1 MLGFCSNEAK
11 KPLPREA
18 VRTLVVLGVAYAM
31 VRVWYTLAINMHGL
45 LSGSAASWEAALA
58 FGFAPTWSRVGLDLV
73 IAVLAPRIKTLWR
86 RRWVAVVGAAML
98 VIATVLLF
106 VAGDLGPYGTAASLV
121 CALCY
126 GAGSDLLYLA
136 WSEALTAYDDRAL
149 NVAMLFKTG
158 LDALLSP
165 LFFAPRAV
173 VLAVCLAA
181 PALSAAGLLVAPAL
195 ADAYGARA
203 QRRWHAI
210 DVRTTAVLAA
220 GVVVLFFSFSFSQSS
235 FMADG
240 QSGGPWLMVAG
251 RWLAFGLIAAGIV
264 LSRDFHFEIFYR
276 LAILT
281 AIVGFCVRMLEVP
294 GSYAVYLVAAIAST
308 RVAEDATVMVLVS
321 VARYSTAS
329 PLGVL
334 AWGRVVF
341 RLGPWLLVSL
351 AELLLGGLAGVPSQ
365 TVLGIA
371 CAAEIVLLAVA
382 GMWLLSGRN
391 INAFLWGRGAAEGNR
406 SAGASPLPGPDGAPS
421 EQEPSAEAALV
432 IPPRCRWLASSYNLT
447 ERETDVLALL
457 LDGRSV
463 PYIQET
469 LHVSANTAKTHI
481 RHIYQKLDVHNRQD
495 LITLAQGAPV

>member
-31 VRVWYTLAINMHGL
+31 VRVWYTLAVNMHGL
-45 LSGSAASWEAALA
+45 AGDAVQVAAIMGGY
-58 FGFAPTWSRVGLDLV
+58 GFVAVWSRVGIDLA
-73 IAVLAPRIKTLWR
+73 IALLAPRIKTLWK
-86 RRWVAVVGAAML
+86 RRWVGVLGASML
-98 VIATVLLF
+98 VLATAILF
-106 VAGDLGPYGTAASLV
+106 YAGSTGSYAPMAALV

-126 GAGSDLLYLA
+126 GAGSDLLYLT
-136 WSEALTAYDDRAL
+136 WSEAFTAYDDRAL
-149 NVAMLFKTG
+149 NAAMLFKTG
-158 LDALLSP
+158 LDALFSP

-173 VLAVCLAA
+173 VFAVCLTA
-181 PALSAAGLLVAPAL
+181 PALSAVGLAAAPRL
-195 ADAYGARA
+195 AEAYGARP

-210 DVRTTAVLAA
+210 DARSAAVLAV

-235 FMADG
+235 FMTDG
-240 QSGGPWLMVAG
+240 QGNTAWFVIAGRWLTFGLMVAG
-251 RWLAFGLIAAGIV
+251 VV
-264 LSRDFHFEIFYR
+264 LSRDFHFEMFYR
-276 LAILT
+276 LAVMT
-281 AIVGFCVRMLEVP
+281 AIVGFLVRMLEVP
-294 GSYAVYLVAAIAST
+294 GSYPVYLVASIAST

-321 VARYSTAS
+321 VARYSTAR
-329 PLGVL
+329 PLSVL

-341 RLGPWLLVSL
+341 RLGGWAVASG
-351 AELLLGGLAGVPSQ
+351 AEFLLGHLEGIPGQ

-382 GMWLLSGRN
+382 GMWLLSDRN

-406 SAGASPLPGPDGAPS
+406 SSGTSVLPGPDGAPS
-421 EQEPSAEAALV
+421 EQVPSEATLV

>member
-1 MLGFCSNEAK
+1 MLGFCSNK
-11 KPLPREA
+11 IKRPLSREA
-18 VRTLVVLGVAYAM
+18 VCTLVVLGVAYAM

-45 LSGSAASWEAALA
+45 LSGTAASWEAVMG
-58 FGFAPTWSRVGLDLV
+58 FGFVATWARIGVDLA
-73 IAVLAPRIKTLWR
+73 IAVLAPHIKTLWK
-86 RRWVAVVGAAML
+86 RRWAAVLGAALL
-98 VIATVLLF
+98 VVATVLLF
-106 VAGDLGPYGTAASLV
+106 FAGSLGPYGVAASLA

-126 GAGSDLLYLA
+126 GIGSDLLYLT
-136 WSEALTAYDDRAL
+136 WSEAFTAYDDRAL
-149 NVAMLFKTG
+149 NTAMLFKTG

-165 LFFAPRAV
+165 LFFAPRSV
-173 VLAVCLAA
+173 VLAVCVAA
-181 PALSAAGLLVAPAL
+181 PALSAAGLAVAPRL
-195 ADAYGARA
+195 AEAYGARTR
-203 QRRWHAI
+203 RRWHAI
-210 DVRTTAVLAA
+210 DARTTAVLAA

-235 FMADG
+235 FMTDG
-240 QSGGPWLMVAG
+240 QGSAPWLVVAG
-251 RWLAFGLIAAGIV
+251 RWLAFGLMAAGIV
-264 LSRDFHFEIFYR
+264 LARDFHFEVFYR

-281 AIVGFCVRMLEVP
+281 AIVGFLVRMLEVP
-294 GSYAVYLVAAIAST
+294 GSYGIYLVASIAST

-321 VARYSTAS
+321 VARYSTAP

-341 RLGPWLLVSL
+341 RLGPWLTVSL
-351 AELLLGGLAGVPSQ
+351 AELLLGKLAGIPDH

-371 CAAEIVLLAVA
+371 CAVEIVLLAVA
-382 GMWLLSGRN
+382 GMWLLGARN
-391 INAFLWGRGAAEGNR
+391 INAFLWGRGAVEGNR
-406 SAGASPLPGPDGAPS
+406 SVGASSLPGPDGAPS
-421 EQEPSAEAALV
+421 EREPGGEAVLV
-432 IPPRCRWLASSYNLT
+432 IPPRCRWLASSYSLT

>member
-1 MLGFCSNEAK
+1 MGID
-11 KPLPREA
+11 
-18 VRTLVVLGVAYAM
+18 
-31 VRVWYTLAINMHGL
+31 LAI
-45 LSGSAASWEAALA
+45 AL
-58 FGFAPTWSRVGLDLV
+58 
-73 IAVLAPRIKTLWR
+73 LAPRIKTLWK
-86 RRWVAVVGAAML
+86 RRWVGVLGASML
-98 VIATVLLF
+98 VLATAILF
-106 VAGDLGPYGTAASLV
+106 YAGSTGSYAPMAALV

-126 GAGSDLLYLA
+126 GAGSDLLYLT
-136 WSEALTAYDDRAL
+136 WSEAFTAYDDRAL
-149 NVAMLFKTG
+149 NAAMLFKTG
-158 LDALLSP
+158 LDALFSP

-173 VLAVCLAA
+173 VFAVCLAA
-181 PALSAAGLLVAPAL
+181 PALSAMGLAAAPRL
-195 ADAYGARA
+195 AEAYGARP

-210 DVRTTAVLAA
+210 DAKSAAVLAV

-235 FMADG
+235 FMTDG
-240 QSGGPWLMVAG
+240 QGNTAWFVIAGRWLTFGLMVAG
-251 RWLAFGLIAAGIV
+251 VV
-264 LSRDFHFEIFYR
+264 LSRDFHFEMFYR
-276 LAILT
+276 LAVMT
-281 AIVGFCVRMLEVP
+281 AIVGFLVRMLEVP
-294 GSYAVYLVAAIAST
+294 GSYPVYLVASIAST

-321 VARYSTAS
+321 VARYSTAR
-329 PLGVL
+329 PLSVL

-341 RLGPWLLVSL
+341 RLGGWAVASG
-351 AELLLGGLAGVPSQ
+351 AEFLLGHLEGIPGQ

-382 GMWLLSGRN
+382 GMWLLSDRN

-406 SAGASPLPGPDGAPS
+406 SSGTSVLPGPDGAPS
-421 EQEPSAEAALV
+421 EQVPSEATLV

>member
-11 KPLPREA
+11 NPLPREA
-18 VRTLVVLGVAYAM
+18 VRALVVLGVAYAM

-45 LSGSAASWEAALA
+45 LSGTPGSWEAAVA
-58 FGFAPTWSRVGLDLV
+58 FGFAATWSRIGLDLAV
-73 IAVLAPRIKTLWR
+73 AVLAPRIKTLWR
-86 RRWVAVVGAAML
+86 RRRVAVLGAVML
-98 VIATVLLF
+98 AVATVLLF
-106 VAGDLGPYGTAASLV
+106 FAGSLGPYSSVASLV

-136 WSEALTAYDDRAL
+136 WSEAFTAYDDRAL

-181 PALSAAGLLVAPAL
+181 PVVSAAGLALAPAL
-195 ADAYGARA
+195 ASAYGARP

-210 DVRTTAVLAA
+210 DARTAAVLAV
-220 GVVVLFFSFSFSQSS
+220 GVAVLFFSFSFSRSP
-235 FMADG
+235 FMTNG
-240 QSGGPWLMVAG
+240 QDGGPWLIVAG
-251 RWLAFGLIAAGIV
+251 RWLAFALMAAGIV

-281 AIVGFCVRMLEVP
+281 AIVGFLVRMLEVP

-341 RLGPWLLVSL
+341 RFGPWLLVSL
-351 AELLLGGLAGVPSQ
+351 AELLLGQLAGVPSQ

-391 INAFLWGRGAAEGNR
+391 INAFLWGRGASEGSR
-406 SAGASPLPGPDGAPS
+406 SAGVSPLPGTEGAAEQPLS
-421 EQEPSAEAALV
+421 EATLV

>member
-1 MLGFCSNEAK
+1 MLGFCANEAR

-18 VRTLVVLGVAYAM
+18 VRTLVILGVAYAM

-45 LSGSAASWEAALA
+45 LGSSSQAVEVVLSVGLVA
-58 FGFAPTWSRVGLDLV
+58 TWSRIGCDL
-73 IAVLAPRIKTLWR
+73 AVAILAPRIKTLWR
-86 RRWVAVVGAAML
+86 HRWVAVLGAAL
-98 VIATVLLF
+98 LLLATVLMGL
-106 VAGDLGPYGTAASLV
+106 VGGLGVYAPGAAAV
-121 CALCY
+121 CAVCY
-126 GAGSDLLYLA
+126 GVGSDLLYLT
-136 WSEALTAYDDRAL
+136 WSEAFTAYDDRAL
-149 NVAMLFKTG
+149 NAAMLFKTG
-158 LDALLSP
+158 LDALLSA

-181 PALSAAGLLVAPAL
+181 PVLSAVGLMAAPGL
-195 ADAYGARA
+195 AAAYGARA

-210 DVRTTAVLAA
+210 DGKTAAVLAV
-220 GVVVLFFSFSFSQSS
+220 GVVALFFSFSFSQSS
-235 FMADG
+235 FMTDG
-240 QSGGPWLMVAG
+240 SGSVPWLTVAG
-251 RWLAFGLIAAGIV
+251 RWLAFGLMVAGIV

-281 AIVGFCVRMLEVP
+281 AIVGFLVRMLEVP

-308 RVAEDATVMVLVS
+308 RVAEDVTVMVLVS
-321 VARYSTAS
+321 VARYSTAP
-329 PLGVL
+329 PLSVL

-351 AELLLGGLAGVPSQ
+351 VGFVLGSLGGVSSQ

-382 GMWLLSGRN
+382 GMWLLNGRN

-406 SAGASPLPGPDGAPS
+406 SSGASPLPATEEAPG
-421 EQEPSAEAALV
+421 EATLV
-432 IPPRCRWLASSYNLT
+432 IPPRCRWLASTYGLT